1 MERLGNGVYREPPPE
16 QKNAAYKNRVM
27 QERSDLMTR
36 CAEIIEQD
44 DREHAEAARDYH
56 NLDLKK

>member
-27 QERSDLMTR
+27 QERSGLMTR
-36 CAEIIEQD
+36 CAEILKQD

-56 NLDLKK
+56 NLDSKD